1 MKNYLLVT
9 GGAGFIGSSLIE
21 YLLKKTSFKI
31 ISYDNYASGN
41 VKNHI
46 KDKRVNYLK
55 GHTKDINSKLFNYKK
70 KIHSLFH
77 LGEFSRIYQSFLK
90 INDCFDSNITGTK
103 EVLKFCLDNKIK
115 LVYSATSA
123 SLGRNG
129 KDENLS
135 PYAWSKSTN
144 IKQILN
150 LNRWF
155 GLKFEIV
162 YFYNVYGP
170 RQILNGDMAAVI
182 GIFENCY
189 KKNKSLPIV
198 YPGTQTRKFTHVK
211 DTVKCLFYA
220 WKKNLNKH
228 YAISSPYSYSII
240 KIANLFGSKKTFIN
254 SRPGERFKSK
264 ILKNSGK
271 IRIINIKAKIK
282 IIDYIQDFKKSLLD
296 KRLV

>member
-9 GGAGFIGSSLIE
+9 GGAGFIGSNLIE
-21 YLLKKTSFKI
+21 FLLKETSFKI
-31 ISYDNYASGN
+31 ISYDNYTSGN
-41 VKNHI
+41 IKNHI
-46 KDKRVNYLK
+46 KNKRVIYLR
-55 GHTKDINSKLFNYKK
+55 GHTKNINIKLFNYKK

-90 INDCFDSNITGTK
+90 INVCFESNITGTK

-115 LVYSATSA
+115 IVYSATSA

-129 KDENLS
+129 EDENLS

-150 LNRWF
+150 LNKWF

-170 RQILNGDMAAVI
+170 KQIINGDMAAVI

-189 KKNKSLPIV
+189 KNNKPLPIV
-198 YPGTQTRKFTHVK
+198 YPGTQTRKFTHVT

-228 YAISSPYSYSII
+228 YSISSSYTYSII
-240 KIANLFGSKKTFIN
+240 KIADLFGSKKVFIN
-254 SRPGERFKSK
+254 SRPGERFQSK
-264 ILKNSGK
+264 VLKNSGK
-271 IRIINIKAKIK
+271 NRITNMDAKIK
-282 IIDYIQDFKKSLLD
+282 ITDYIKDFKKSLI
-296 KRLV
+296 